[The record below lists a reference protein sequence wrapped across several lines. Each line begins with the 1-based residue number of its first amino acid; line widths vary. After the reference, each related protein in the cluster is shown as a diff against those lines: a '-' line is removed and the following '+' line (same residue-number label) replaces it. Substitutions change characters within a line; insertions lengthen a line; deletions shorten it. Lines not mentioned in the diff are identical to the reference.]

1 MSRLLENQVH
11 FLELL
16 RTAKKDQRK
25 SLLKTIN
32 KLQLKALS
40 EIAHNVIKGT
50 IVLSSDDK
58 IKLRGYKKILTTL
71 GRKSSEFASTWVDC
85 RRTSFERRKNMDKMI
100 LIPYDRYQKLC
111 KRQTGEGTESS
122 KKSNLGS
129 TKKSKL
135 GPPGMPAKNDKTW
148 ISL

>member
-71 GRKSSEFASTWVDC
+71 GRKSSTQ
-85 RRTSFERRKNMDKMI
+85 R
-100 LIPYDRYQKLC
+100 DRL
-111 KRQTGEGTESS
+111 SS
-122 KKSNLGS
+122 LQRGS
-129 TKKSKL
+129 TAVVHL
-135 GPPGMPAKNDKTW
+135 LNVAKTW
-148 ISL
+148 TR